1 MSRFRL
7 GWFCYI
13 LQKSEKKKRN
23 QESFVN
29 SILSRLISENN
40 PKTLF
45 IPEINRVSSN
55 RLFTGEENVPEFY
68 IEALPL
74 SDYDFQVKRISSV
87 LESINDNED
96 FNYKQA
102 VAKAKNELS
111 SHNKEALAVFGST
124 KLETLNNA
132 QTDELFIAS
141 LLIYLVNAPNIP
153 QKDTDELRHFKIIQ
167 DNILK
172 FLENEILLTPF
183 SHRTTFENI
192 LTNPKI
198 NQGYFIEC
206 YTTEALNNPEL
217 TNTLTTSSSL
227 RLLVRDSILKM
238 PIIQNSFVIQNG
250 SINERTQEFISE
262 KFQTASKVI
271 LLMGLYQ
278 SKDEAF
284 KAIDRYF
291 PKEAIGKIFT
301 VGSMALSIK
310 SSYDYTAQKMKDMI
324 HLTNDTVE
332 YLEERNFADNDNIEL
347 TVGGVEQLKD
357 DEMLLFVVSK
367 MRKD

>member
-29 SILSRLISENN
+29 SILSKLIGENN

-68 IEALPL
+68 LEALPL
-74 SDYDFQVKRISSV
+74 TDYDFQVERISSV
-87 LESINDNED
+87 LEAINENED
-96 FNYKQA
+96 FNYKQ
-102 VAKAKNELS
+102 VATKAKNELS
-111 SHNKEALAVFGST
+111 SHNKEALAVFGSA

-132 QTDELFIAS
+132 QTDEQFIAS
-141 LLIYLVNAPNIP
+141 LLIYLVNTPNIP
-153 QKDTDELRHFKIIQ
+153 QKDSDELRQSKIIQ

-172 FLENEILLTPF
+172 FLESEILLTPF
-183 SHRTTFENI
+183 PHRTAFESI

-198 NQGYFIEC
+198 NQSYFIEC
-206 YTTEALNNPEL
+206 YTTEALSTPEL

-238 PIIQNSFVIQNG
+238 PTIQNGFIIQNG

-262 KFQTASKVI
+262 KFQTAPRVT

-284 KAIDRYF
+284 KAIDCYF

-301 VGSMALSIK
+301 VESMAVSIK

-332 YLEERNFADNDNIEL
+332 YLEERSFTDKDSIEL
-347 TVGGVEQLKD
+347 TVGGAEQLNDGECLVYILTKCI
-357 DEMLLFVVSK
+357 
-367 MRKD
+367 

>member
-1 MSRFRL
+1 MTRFRL

-29 SILSRLISENN
+29 SILSRLIGENN

-74 SDYDFQVKRISSV
+74 TDFDFQVERISSV
-87 LESINDNED
+87 LKSMNENEG
-96 FNYKQA
+96 FNYKQ
-102 VAKAKNELS
+102 VATKAKNELS
-111 SHNKEALAVFGST
+111 SHNKEALAVFGSA
-124 KLETLNNA
+124 KLEILNNA
-132 QTDELFIAS
+132 QTDEIFIAS
-141 LLIYLVNAPNIP
+141 LLIYLVNVSNIP
-153 QKDTDELRHFKIIQ
+153 QKDADELRHSKIIQ

-183 SHRTTFENI
+183 SHRTTFENT
-192 LTNPKI
+192 LTSPKI
-198 NQGYFIEC
+198 NQIYFIEC

-227 RLLVRDSILKM
+227 RLLVRESILKI
-238 PIIQNSFVIQNG
+238 PIIQKGFIVQNG

-262 KFQTASKVI
+262 KFQTAPKVT

-278 SKDEAF
+278 NKDEAF

-301 VGSMALSIK
+301 IESMAVSIK

-324 HLTNDTVE
+324 HLTNDAVE
-332 YLEERNFADNDNIEL
+332 YLENRNFADKDNIEL
-347 TVGGVEQLKD
+347 TVGGVEQLNGG
-357 DEMLLFVVSK
+357 ECLVYLLTK
-367 MRKD
+367 CI